1 MRPLALLITAVSTI
15 DVCLAECWLRGD
27 GVRICSSDG
36 LEWLAMWWFWFAVL
50 FFLCACT
57 GGSYI
62 YHRRNLNSLY
72 QQGFV
77 TYSEPLILHD
87 TLNNNAANDRHLTS
101 TPSTQKI
108 FYR

>member
-1 MRPLALLITAVSTI
+1 MRAVRWTI
-15 DVCLAECWLRGD
+15 SAAMFTPCVAECWLRND
-27 GVRICSSDG
+27 GVRICSADG

-50 FFLCACT
+50 FFLIACT

-62 YHRRNLNSLY
+62 YHRRHINSLY

-77 TYSEPLILHD
+77 TYSEPLILNENVKKSSPI
-87 TLNNNAANDRHLTS
+87 L
-101 TPSTQKI
+101 PKI

>member
-1 MRPLALLITAVSTI
+1 MLRVSTFFAALLLVPFAT
-15 DVCLAECWLRGD
+15 AECWLRSD
-27 GVRICSSDG
+27 GVRICSEDG

-50 FFLCACT
+50 FFLCTCT

-62 YHRRNLNSLY
+62 YHRRHLNSLY

-77 TYSEPLILHD
+77 TYSEPLIMHD
-87 TLNNNAANDRHLTS
+87 ELKKPGSEADRSHV
-101 TPSTQKI
+101 QKI